1 MHPENAVLRVAAIQR
16 SCADDGPGI
25 RTTVFLQG
33 CPLKCPWCH
42 NPEMRPQGPLV
53 SFKPASCLGCGAC
66 SFEARPGHC
75 RRNPTAPCTACG
87 TCAAQCP
94 GGALT
99 LLGRGM
105 SPADIMEI
113 VARDKFYYDCTGGG
127 LTLSGGE
134 PLAQPHGAKALLEL
148 ARQQGVGTAV
158 ETSAAVPQA
167 VIDSL
172 LDCVQC
178 WMVDI
183 KASRDNYRKLTGAD
197 PELVWSNLL
206 FLSKA
211 KANIVIRVPM
221 VDGQNVDDGLLNLL
235 REVRALHGVRK
246 IDLLPF
252 HDMGRGKA
260 AMAGLQ
266 EAQWNTM
273 APPKKDLLEKWRSI
287 LA

>member
-1 MHPENAVLRVAAIQR
+1 MHPDAAILHVAAIQR

-42 NPEMRPQGPLV
+42 NPEMRPKGPLV
-53 SFKPASCLGCGAC
+53 SFKSTSCLGCGAC
-66 SFEARPGHC
+66 SFDTPPGHC
-75 RRNPTAPCTACG
+75 RRNPLSPCTACG
-87 TCAAQCP
+87 ICETQCP
-94 GGALT
+94 GGALA
-99 LLGRGM
+99 LLGRKM
-105 SPADIMEI
+105 SPAKIMEI
-113 VARDKFYYDCTGGG
+113 VSRDKFYYEHTGGG

-134 PLAQPHGAKALLEL
+134 PLAQPLGAKALLEL
-148 ARQQGVGTAV
+148 ARQDGIGTAV
-158 ETSAAVPQA
+158 ETSAAVPQET
-167 VIDSL
+167 ISSM

-183 KASRDNYRKLTGAD
+183 KASRLKYKTLTGASPD
-197 PELVWSNLL
+197 LVWNNLL

-211 KANIVIRVPM
+211 NATIIIRAPM
-221 VDGQNVDDGLLNLL
+221 VDGQNLDDGFLDFL
-235 REVRALHGVRK
+235 REARALHGVQK

-260 AMAGLQ
+260 IMAGLQ

-273 APPKKDLLEKWRSI
+273 TPPANPLLAKWRSL